1 MSCAKGLEAHTHR
14 TAGFS
19 QSTAVLHAEWGG
31 LCPYALLLTFCRL
44 SLQPVRELRLLHCG
58 PALHRHQLWPRGCR
72 LQLPTKERRL
82 SSGRR
87 RAQHPPGRP
96 LPHLR
101 AARTSAHR
109 GPRGFLRCCGDV
121 ACVLGTAV
129 PRAPTRP
136 GAPES
141 LSHFL
146 DPSQA
151 TSPPRESQ
159 VGGHITKD
167 GSPSCCVWVPGRV
180 PERRVT
186 FPKPQRPLPARG
198 GPALA
203 PPGTLASP

>member
-1 MSCAKGLEAHTHR
+1 MHCMQSGEGCAPTPGCSLSAISPSSPFVNSASCI
-14 TAGFS
+14 
-19 QSTAVLHAEWGG
+19 VD
-31 LCPYALLLTFCRL
+31 
-44 SLQPVRELRLLHCG
+44 QPCTDTSYG
-58 PALHRHQLWPRGCR
+58 PAAAASSFLPKSGDFPQVGGGPSTRPGGPCR
-72 LQLPTKERRL
+72 I
-82 SSGRR
+82 SGRP
-87 RAQHPPGRP
+87 A
-96 LPHLR
+96 
-101 AARTSAHR
+101 TSAHR
-109 GPRGFLRCCGDV
+109 GPRGFLRCRGDV

-151 TSPPRESQ
+151 TSPPRESR
-159 VGGHITKD
+159 VGGHVTKD